1 MSTPDDQ
8 DTVDTLDTLT
18 PEERAAIGGDEY
30 GDEDR
35 EIIKKI
41 AGEASDDDDA
51 DDEDDEDGDDD
62 DVGDAGSQPQEGKAA
77 EPPQGG
83 QTTDAEPQTVDPVK
97 AVAQY
102 QADLPVDFDQKFA
115 DLKARDAELRQRFR
129 DGEIDIDER
138 DAGLAE
144 IASEREQLLIQK
156 ATAETLAKINEQNQ
170 RQAAAEYGARFIE
183 RVKADGIDYTN
194 PRNVRL
200 FNTMLEELI
209 EEHGNKGRDWLWNEA
224 HKAVLRARGIQRQA
238 SADLMAEAKQSRK
251 PPVDAAPKTLAQVP
265 GSDGPGD
272 VGDEFADVLA
282 LDGTDFEDAIAR
294 MSPAQREKFLRG
306 R

>member
-8 DTVDTLDTLT
+8 DTVDTLT
-18 PEERAAIGGDEY
+18 PEERAAIEGDEY

-41 AGEASDDDDA
+41 AGDASGEDADEDDDDD
-51 DDEDDEDGDDD
+51 DDE
-62 DVGDAGSQPQEGKAA
+62 DVGDAGSQPQD
-77 EPPQGG
+77 G
-83 QTTDAEPQTVDPVK
+83 QTTDVEPQTVDPVK

-102 QADLPVDFDQKFA
+102 QADLPGDFDQKFA
-115 DLKARDAELRQRFR
+115 DLKTRDAELRQRFK

-144 IASEREQLLIQK
+144 IAAEREQLLIQK

-170 RQAAAEYGARFIE
+170 RQAAAEYEARFIE
-183 RVKADGIDYTN
+183 RTKADGIDYTN

-200 FNTMLEELI
+200 FNTMLEELT

-224 HKAVLRARGIQRQA
+224 HKAVMRARGIQRQEDR
-238 SADLMAEAKQSRK
+238 ADPVTDARRSRK

-294 MSPAQREKFLRG
+294 MSPAQREKFKRV

>member
-8 DTVDTLDTLT
+8 DTVDTMDTLT

-41 AGEASDDDDA
+41 AGDASDEDADEDDDDG
-51 DDEDDEDGDDD
+51 DEE
-62 DVGDAGSQPQEGKAA
+62 DVGDAGSQPQEGNVAD
-77 EPPQGG
+77 EPPQDG

-102 QADLPVDFDQKFA
+102 QADLPGDFDQKFA
-115 DLKARDAELRQRFR
+115 DLKARDAELRQRFK

-144 IASEREQLLIQK
+144 IAAEREQLLIQK

-170 RQAAAEYGARFIE
+170 RRAAAEYEARFIE
-183 RVKADGIDYTN
+183 RTKADGIDYTN

-200 FNTMLEELI
+200 FNTMIEELI

-238 SADLMAEAKQSRK
+238 SADPVAEAKQSRK

-282 LDGTDFEDAIAR
+282 LEGLEFEAAIAR
-294 MSPAQREKFLRG
+294 MSPLQREKFLRG

>member
-1 MSTPDDQ
+1 MSANDS

-18 PEERAAIGGDEY
+18 PEERAAIEGDEY

-41 AGEASDDDDA
+41 AGEASDEDDADDDA
-51 DDEDDEDGDDD
+51 DDDGDDD
-62 DVGDAGSQPQEGKAA
+62 DVGDAGYQPQEGKAA
-77 EPPQGG
+77 ESSQDS
-83 QTTDAEPQTVDPVK
+83 QTTDVEPQTVDPVK

-102 QADLPVDFDQKFA
+102 QADLPGDFDQKF
-115 DLKARDAELRQRFR
+115 DELRARDAELRQRFK

-144 IASEREQLLIQK
+144 IAAEREQLLIQK

-170 RQAAAEYGARFIE
+170 RQAAAEYEARFIE

-200 FNTMLEELI
+200 FNTMLEELT
-209 EEHGNKGRDWLWNEA
+209 EEHGNKGRDWLWTEA
-224 HKAVLRARGIQRQA
+224 HKAVLRARVIQRQA
-238 SADLMAEAKQSRK
+238 SADPVTEAKQSRK

-272 VGDEFADVLA
+272 VSDEFSDVLA
-282 LDGTDFEDAIAR
+282 LDGLEFEDAIAR